1 MRAIRFNAAEDK
13 NNALHRCNSNIGVV
27 GGGRDVLTGG
37 LGNDLF
43 VYNTIKE
50 SGTAALSMDLIT
62 DFVSG
67 QDKIDLS
74 AIDAFAGVANVNDSF
89 IWKGSEAFSSATE
102 GEVRYE
108 KFINSGT
115 ANDYTMVWID
125 NDRDA
130 GVEMAIRLTGLHNL
144 TASDFVL

>member
-1 MRAIRFNAAEDK
+1 MLLRILVGNNRANT
-13 NNALHRCNSNIGVV
+13 LV
-27 GGGRDVLTGG
+27 GGAGSDTLIGGEGRDVLTGG

-62 DFVSG
+62 DFVRG

-89 IWKGSEAFSSATE
+89 IWKGTEAFSSATE

-108 KFINSGT
+108 KFDNAGT
-115 ANDYTMVWID
+115 TSDYTVVWVD
-125 NDRDA
+125 NDSDS
-130 GVEMAIRLTGLHNL
+130 GLEMAIRLTGLYDL
-144 TASDFVL
+144 TASDFIL